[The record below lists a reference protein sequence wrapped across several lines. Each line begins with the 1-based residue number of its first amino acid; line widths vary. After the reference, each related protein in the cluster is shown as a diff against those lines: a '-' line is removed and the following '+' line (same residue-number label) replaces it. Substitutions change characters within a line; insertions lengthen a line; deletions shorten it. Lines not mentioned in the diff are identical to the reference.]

1 MKRVDAQYMDLLH
14 IEFCVNGEKKADI
27 MLNPS
32 MPGGC
37 RKIYDAIVHDTDVLA
52 QSSKALKEGD
62 SMEAVVQYMQGKFD
76 VAGELIDGI
85 AEAIGPGQYAE
96 IADYLPVIGYNDLA
110 SLASVILDAYADYQS
125 KMLTA
130 GFKHE

>member
-1 MKRVDAQYMDLLH
+1 MRKVDVQYMDLLH
-14 IEFCVNGEKKADI
+14 IEFCVEGDKKADI

-37 RKIYDAIVHDTDVLA
+37 KKIYDAIRHDVDVFTR
-52 QSSKALKEGD
+52 SSKAVEDGKG
-62 SMEAVVQYMQGKFD
+62 MEAVVEYMQGKFD

-85 AEAIGPGQYAE
+85 AEAIGPDQYAE
-96 IADYLPVIGYNDLA
+96 IADFLPVIGYTDVMALA
-110 SLASVILDAYADYQS
+110 SAILDAYADYQS
-125 KMLTA
+125 KVLTA